1 MAIDVGKK
9 RNGIAVTDPL
19 RIVAKGIVTLP
30 PEEVIPFLQTYFTKE
45 EVDKVLI
52 GYPLNNEGQPTDAT
66 AHVTHFIARFKKVFP
81 YKELELV
88 DELFSSK
95 RAAQALVQSG
105 IKKKDRQRK
114 DLLDQMSAALFLQ
127 DYLQNL

>member
-45 EVDKVLI
+45 
-52 GYPLNNEGQPTDAT
+52 
-66 AHVTHFIARFKKVFP
+66 
-81 YKELELV
+81 
-88 DELFSSK
+88 
-95 RAAQALVQSG
+95 
-105 IKKKDRQRK
+105 
-114 DLLDQMSAALFLQ
+114 
-127 DYLQNL
+127 